1 MTVATEGCVVVCAL
15 DDVPVGG
22 GVVALVGGQ
31 QVAIFHTPDGG
42 IYALENRDPFTGR
55 QVLGRGLLG
64 DRDGRP
70 YVASP
75 LLKQRFD
82 LANGA
87 CLDDPTSSVEA
98 YAVSVVDGQV
108 VVALTPQPE

>member
-1 MTVATEGCVVVCAL
+1 MTVATEGGVAVCAL

-22 GVVALVGGQ
+22 GVVALVEGH
-31 QVAIFHTPDGG
+31 QVAIFRTADGG
-42 IYALENRDPFTGR
+42 LYALDNRDPFTGR

-82 LANGA
+82 LATGG

-98 YAVSVVDGQV
+98 YAVSIVDGRV
-108 VVALTPQPE
+108 AVALTPQPQ